1 MTEVR
6 QGATPCVHFRDVRFN
21 EVSVKELTVYRSND
35 IYIQQNS
42 LRPSNC
48 LHCISF
54 LIKHEGAYC
63 NFFYLFDYQMIKE
76 KVP

>member
-35 IYIQQNS
+35 IYNKILLDLQ
-42 LRPSNC
+42 
-48 LHCISF
+48 IAF
-54 LIKHEGAYC
+54 IAYHS
-63 NFFYLFDYQMIKE
+63 
-76 KVP
+76 